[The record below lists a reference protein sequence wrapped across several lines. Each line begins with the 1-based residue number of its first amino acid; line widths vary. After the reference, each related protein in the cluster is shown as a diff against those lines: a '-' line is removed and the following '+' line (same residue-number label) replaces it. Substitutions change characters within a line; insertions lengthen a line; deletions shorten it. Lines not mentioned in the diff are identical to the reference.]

1 MLNKVT
7 LMGRFARDPELR
19 TTGSGTPCASF
30 SLAVERDFADQ
41 TTGKREC
48 DFIDCV
54 AWKYTA
60 QFVQKYFSKGS
71 MAAVSG
77 RLQIRPWEDKS
88 GNKRRT
94 AEIVVENIY
103 FGASK
108 KEAAPAADYSVPA
121 ASAASA
127 PDLAMLE
134 DEDMQLP
141 F

>member
-1 MLNKVT
+1 MLNKIIV
-7 LMGRFARDPELR
+7 MGRFARDPELR

-41 TTGKREC
+41 ATGKRDC

-54 AWKYTA
+54 AWKHTA

-71 MAAVSG
+71 MAVVSG
-77 RLQIRPWEDKS
+77 RLQIRPWEDKN

-103 FGASK
+103 FGASR
-108 KEAAPAADYSVPA
+108 KEAAPAADYSAPA
-121 ASAASA
+121 ASAASD
-127 PDLAMLE
+127 PDFALLE
-134 DEDMQLP
+134 DEDGQFP